1 MIGKIARHSKYF
13 QFSIVQWISNGKQWK
28 YFHIHVISNK
38 SEESE
43 VDNSS
48 LWIQPL
54 DLGKDLDPGYQVVSK
69 TQTARCPICEVIP
82 PHCGLARDYLS
93 DPKGSDNYAE
103 EYSHDSIF
111 VFTPI
116 GLYLSCM
123 SWCEDQ
129 TPLSLF
135 SFRMRS
141 NVIWRNETVLYFVEC
156 KECISV

>member
-69 TQTARCPICEVIP
+69 TQTARCPMCEVILP
-82 PHCGLARDYLS
+82 RCGLVRDYLS
-93 DPKGSDNYAE
+93 GPKGADHSAE
-103 EYSHDSIF
+103 DYSHDSIF
-111 VFTPI
+111 ILTP
-116 GLYLSCM
+116 
-123 SWCEDQ
+123 
-129 TPLSLF
+129 SLF
-135 SFRMRS
+135 LFGWYACRGVKIRFQYFYSHLACVGMS
-141 NVIWRNETVLYFVEC
+141 SGEVIQFCT
-156 KECISV
+156 S